1 MSSFVGIIPESCSFT
16 ESHIESFATTPF
28 MRKALS
34 AEERRKG
41 LIFKGPFVVKHPRFS
56 NPILA
61 VDLRAVDN
69 NLFVFDDGDKFFE
82 IRATGKVR
90 WSDNHIVI
98 PYKSENGRS
107 ASVRIR
113 RLMESDISS
122 FSDEKLSLDAF
133 ARKMYKY
140 LITDAMALGDF
151 NV

>member
-1 MSSFVGIIPESCSFT
+1 M
-16 ESHIESFATTPF
+16 
-28 MRKALS
+28 
-34 AEERRKG
+34 
-41 LIFKGPFVVKHPRFS
+41 
-56 NPILA
+56 
-61 VDLRAVDN
+61 
-69 NLFVFDDGDKFFE
+69 
-82 IRATGKVR
+82 
-90 WSDNHIVI
+90 I